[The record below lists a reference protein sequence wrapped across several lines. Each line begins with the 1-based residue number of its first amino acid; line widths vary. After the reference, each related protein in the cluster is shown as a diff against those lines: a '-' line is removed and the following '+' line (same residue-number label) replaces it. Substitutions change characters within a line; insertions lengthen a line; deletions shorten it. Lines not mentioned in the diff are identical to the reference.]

1 MNLLKVKNL
10 NIHFKTKKGLVH
22 AVRNVSFDVEKS
34 ETLGIV
40 GESGCGKSITSMAI
54 MGLLDDNAVVT
65 ADELSFD
72 GVDLQSLNEKSW
84 QKIRGGE
91 ISMIFQDAM
100 SSLNPCYTVENQ
112 IEEVLKIHNP
122 TMTKPDRKNRVEKLL
137 TLVGIPAPKERMKSY
152 PHELSGGM
160 AQRVMIAMAI
170 ASDPK
175 LLIAD
180 EPTTALDVTV
190 QQQILDLLIEIQKE
204 TGMAVIFISHDLA
217 VVKDFTRTLQVMYA
231 GEVIE
236 KGPTEDV
243 IAHPR
248 HPYTFGLLQSI
259 PSFANDIDAPLYSIK
274 GMVPDLAGRP
284 TGCQFKERCEY
295 SSNECNHLPKLII
308 HDDRSLRCI
317 HPLNN

>member
-10 NIHFKTKKGLVH
+10 NIHFKTKKGLIH
-22 AVRNVSFDVEKS
+22 AVRNVSFEVEKS

-40 GESGCGKSITSMAI
+40 GESGCGKSITNMAI

-84 QKIRGGE
+84 QQIRGGE

-112 IEEVLKIHNP
+112 IEEVLLIHEP
-122 TMTKPDRKNRVEKLL
+122 TLKKEERKQRVERLL
-137 TLVGIPAPKERMKSY
+137 TQVGIPAPKERMKSY

-170 ASDPK
+170 ASGPK

-190 QQQILDLLIEIQKE
+190 QQQILDLLIDIQKE

-236 KGPTEDV
+236 KGPTDE
-243 IAHPR
+243 IISHPR
-248 HPYTFGLLQSI
+248 HPYTYGLLQSI
-259 PSFANDIDAPLYSIK
+259 PSFTNDINAPLYSIK
-274 GMVPDLAGRP
+274 GMVPDLASRP
-284 TGCQFKERCEY
+284 EGCQFRERCNY
-295 SSNECNHLPKLII
+295 ASNKCGELPKLII
-308 HDDRSLRCI
+308 HDEHSLRCI

>member
-10 NIHFKTKKGLVH
+10 NIHFKTKKGLIH
-22 AVRNVSFDVEKS
+22 AVRNVSFEVEKS

-40 GESGCGKSITSMAI
+40 GESGCGKSITNMAI

-84 QKIRGGE
+84 QQIRGGE

-112 IEEVLKIHNP
+112 IEEVLLIHEP
-122 TMTKPDRKNRVEKLL
+122 TLKKEERKQRVERLL
-137 TLVGIPAPKERMKSY
+137 TQVGIPAPKERMKSY

-170 ASDPK
+170 ASGPK

-190 QQQILDLLIEIQKE
+190 QQQILDLLIDIQKE

-236 KGPTEDV
+236 KGPTDE
-243 IAHPR
+243 IISHPR
-248 HPYTFGLLQSI
+248 HPYTYGLLQSI
-259 PSFANDIDAPLYSIK
+259 PSFTNDINAPLYSIK

-284 TGCQFKERCEY
+284 QGCQFKERCEH
-295 SSNECNHLPKLII
+295 SSDKCEHLPKLII
-308 HDDRSLRCI
+308 HDDHSLRCI

>member
-1 MNLLKVKNL
+1 MSLLKVKNL
-10 NIHFKTKKGLVH
+10 NIHFKTKKGPIH
-22 AVRNVSFDVEKS
+22 AVRNVSFDVAAG

-54 MGLLDDNAVVT
+54 MGLLDDNAIVE
-65 ADELSFD
+65 ADELSFND
-72 GVDLQSLNEKSW
+72 VDLQKLDDKSW
-84 QKIRGGE
+84 QQIRGGD

-112 IEEVLKIHNP
+112 IEEVLIIHEP
-122 TMTKPDRKNRVEKLL
+122 TLTKQERKERVEKLL
-137 TLVGIPAPKERMKSY
+137 IQVGIPAPKERMKSY

-170 ASDPK
+170 ASSPK

-190 QQQILDLLIEIQKE
+190 QQQILELIIDIQKE

-217 VVKDFTRTLQVMYA
+217 VVKDFTRNLQVMYA

-236 KGPTEDV
+236 KGPTKAV
-243 IAHPR
+243 IEGPR
-248 HPYTFGLLQSI
+248 HPYTFGLLKSI
-259 PSFANDIDAPLYSIK
+259 PSFTNDINAPLYSIK
-274 GMVPDLAGRP
+274 GMVPDLANRP
-284 TGCQFKERCEY
+284 TGCQFSKRCEY
-295 SSNECNHLPKLII
+295 ASAQCDMLPKIVI
-308 HDDRSLRCI
+308 HNDRSLRCI
-317 HPLNN
+317 HPLN